1 MTARRALA
9 GKGGWLADER
19 IKQAWRLLSVGAL
32 AYVAVRWALLLPDQ
46 GGIHG
51 VDARTYWG
59 ASLDNPYPGPQVG
72 LPGAYLYSPAFLEVL
87 TPLRG
92 LPWEVFHA
100 IWTGLGIAAAVFL
113 VGPVGAALAITL
125 LPFVYRDLF
134 VGNIHLMLGA
144 AIVLGFRWPGTWA
157 FVLLTK
163 VTPGI
168 GLLWFAVRREWRSLA
183 VALGVTASVSL
194 ISFVLA
200 PHLWF
205 DWVNRLRGDSGT
217 AGSGYL
223 LGIVA
228 RVAVAAALV
237 VIGGWTNR
245 AWLVPVASMIAIPI
259 IWPDSLAILLAAP
272 HLIAHPPQQSRS

>member
-1 MTARRALA
+1 VTAPGALA
-9 GKGGWLADER
+9 GNGGWLADER
-19 IKQAWRLLSVGAL
+19 IKLAWRLLSIGAL
-32 AYVAVRWALLLPDQ
+32 AYLAVRWALLLPDR

-72 LPGAYLYSPAFLEVL
+72 LPGAYLYSPAFLQAL
-87 TPLRG
+87 TPLRV

-113 VGPVGAALAITL
+113 VGPIAAALAITL

-134 VGNIHLMLGA
+134 VGNIHLMLGV
-144 AIVLGFRWPGTWA
+144 AIVLGFQWPGTWA

-183 VALGVTASVSL
+183 VALGVTAAVSL

-200 PHLWF
+200 PYLWF

-223 LGIVA
+223 LGIVV

-237 VIGGWTNR
+237 AIGARTNR
-245 AWLVPVASMIAIPI
+245 AWLVPVASMLAIPI

>member
-1 MTARRALA
+1 VTAPGALA
-9 GKGGWLADER
+9 GNGGWLADER
-19 IKQAWRLLSVGAL
+19 IKLAWRLLSIGAL
-32 AYVAVRWALLLPDQ
+32 AYLAVRWALLLPDQ

-72 LPGAYLYSPAFLEVL
+72 LPGAYLYSPAFLQAL
-87 TPLRG
+87 TPLRL

-113 VGPVGAALAITL
+113 VGPIAAALAITL

-134 VGNIHLMLGA
+134 VGNIHLMLGV
-144 AIVLGFRWPGTWA
+144 AIVLGFQWPGTWA

-183 VALGVTASVSL
+183 VAVGVSAAVSL

-200 PHLWF
+200 PYLWF

-223 LGIVA
+223 LGIVV

-237 VIGGWTNR
+237 AIGARTNR
-245 AWLVPVASMIAIPI
+245 AWLVPVASMLAIPI

>member
-1 MTARRALA
+1 VTAPALT

-19 IKQAWRLLSVGAL
+19 IKLAWRLLSVAAL
-32 AYVAVRWALLLPDQ
+32 AYLAIRCALLLPDQ

-87 TPLRG
+87 TPLRV

-100 IWTGLGIAAAVFL
+100 IWTGLGIASAVFL
-113 VGPVGAALAITL
+113 VGPIGAALAITL

-134 VGNIHLMLGA
+134 VGNIHLLLGA

-168 GLLWFAVRREWRSLA
+168 GLLWFAVRRQWRSLTIG
-183 VALGVTASVSL
+183 LGVTAAISL
-194 ISFVLA
+194 ASFLIA

-205 DWVNRLRGDSGT
+205 DWVSRLRGDSGT

>member
-1 MTARRALA
+1 VTARGMAAASER
-9 GKGGWLADER
+9 WWADGR
-19 IKQAWRLLSVGAL
+19 VRLAWRLLTIVAL
-32 AYVAVRWALLLPDQ
+32 AYLAVRWALLLPDQ

-59 ASLDNPYPGPQVG
+59 SSLDNPYPGPQVG
-72 LPGAYLYSPAFLEVL
+72 LPGAYLYSPAFLQVL
-87 TPLRG
+87 TPLRL

-100 IWTGLGIAAAVFL
+100 VWTGLGIAAAVFL
-113 VGPVGAALAITL
+113 VSPIGAALAITL

-134 VGNIHLMLGA
+134 VGNIHLLLGT

-163 VTPGI
+163 VTPGV
-168 GLLWFAVRREWRSLA
+168 GLIWFAVRRQWRALA
-183 VALGVTASVSL
+183 IALGVTAGVSL
-194 ISFVLA
+194 LSFVLA

-205 DWVNRLRGDSGT
+205 DWVARLRGDSGT

-228 RVAVAAALV
+228 RVVVAAVLV
-237 VIGGWTNR
+237 AIGAATNR
-245 AWLVPVASMIAIPI
+245 AWLVPVASMVAIPI
-259 IWPDSLAILLAAP
+259 IWPDSLAMLLAAP
-272 HLIAHPPQQSRS
+272 RLIAHPPRPSRR